1 MAMER
6 LKVNPKKVYNRPFY
20 HTVKRLFDIVAS
32 AIGLVLLSPLFL
44 YLIIRIRH
52 EDGGPAFYSQERIGK
67 NEKPFRMW
75 KFRSMVVN
83 ADKMLDKLEDQN
95 EVNGAMFKIKDDPRI
110 TKIGHMIRKY
120 SLDEL
125 PQLYNV
131 LIGDMSLVGPR
142 PPLPSEVEEY
152 TDYDKQRL
160 LVMPGCTGLWQV
172 TRRNEAD
179 FDEMVWLDI
188 VYINHSGLWEDFKLI
203 IKTVLVPMPN
213 TDGYMPVLV
222 GAAKNYKPDIKYQ
235 RDDEGDNISFKNPNY
250 NELTAVYWAWKN
262 LENVDAVGLVHYRRL
277 FFDTKPYTLSNV
289 ISIKKIEELL
299 TQYDVI
305 LPKKRNY
312 YIETNYSH
320 YIHAHHREP
329 LDRTRDVVAQN
340 YPQYLS
346 NFDKAMHRRKAH
358 MFNMFIMRKKVFESY
373 CNFVFGVLSKLENII
388 DISNYSVQE
397 ARVYGYISE
406 LLMDV
411 WLETNGIKYV
421 EMPWGQIGGKNN
433 VKKAI
438 FLIKRKM
445 GIKTKTHF

>member
-1 MAMER
+1 M
-6 LKVNPKKVYNRPFY
+6 
-20 HTVKRLFDIVAS
+20 
-32 AIGLVLLSPLFL
+32 
-44 YLIIRIRH
+44 
-52 EDGGPAFYSQERIGK
+52 
-67 NEKPFRMW
+67 
-75 KFRSMVVN
+75 
-83 ADKMLDKLEDQN
+83 
-95 EVNGAMFKIKDDPRI
+95 KIKI
-110 TKIGHMIRKY
+110 
-120 SLDEL
+120 
-125 PQLYNV
+125 
-131 LIGDMSLVGPR
+131 LVAAH
-142 PPLPSEVEEY
+142 
-152 TDYDKQRL
+152 KK
-160 LVMPGCTGLWQV
+160 
-172 TRRNEAD
+172 
-179 FDEMVWLDI
+179 F
-188 VYINHSGLWEDFKLI
+188 
-203 IKTVLVPMPN
+203 PMPN

-397 ARVYGYISE
+397 ARLYGYISE